1 MLPDALLVPS
11 GGAVVHHESSAAVVR
26 IGAVP
31 VENTVAELR
40 TSTAAPPDGSSP
52 GRQHA
57 AILAPSPVKGT
68 H

>member
-1 MLPDALLVPS
+1 MLSDALPVSP
-11 GGAVVHHESSAAVVR
+11 GGAVVHHESSAAVVCV
-26 IGAVP
+26 GAVP
-31 VENTVAELR
+31 VKNTVAELR

-57 AILAPSPVKGT
+57 AILALRPVKGT

>member
-1 MLPDALLVPS
+1 MLPDALPVSP

-31 VENTVAELR
+31 VKNTVAELR
-40 TSTAAPPDGSSP
+40 TSTGAPPDGSSP
-52 GRQHA
+52 GRQHP
-57 AILAPSPVKGT
+57 AIRALSPVKGT